1 MVSLA
6 RVTNCQMNDLE
17 AEKQIDRL
25 VETKVVEKDI
35 KIGVKHEKAVNMRP
49 KEMFEES
56 LGIHGNFQ
64 TDAETV
70 KQIDIYKLRRNL
82 PTQI

>member
-1 MVSLA
+1 MKTFFHIYWCKKLWP
-6 RVTNCQMNDLE
+6 NYP
-17 AEKQIDRL
+17 
-25 VETKVVEKDI
+25 
-35 KIGVKHEKAVNMRP
+35 IGVKHEKAVNMRP